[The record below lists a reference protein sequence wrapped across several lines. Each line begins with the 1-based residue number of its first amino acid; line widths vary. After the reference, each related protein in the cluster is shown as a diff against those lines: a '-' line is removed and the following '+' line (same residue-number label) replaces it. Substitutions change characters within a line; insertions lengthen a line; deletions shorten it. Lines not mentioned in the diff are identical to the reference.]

1 MERLQ
6 LLTLIIIGEGII
18 GMIKS
23 VASIFKEQSS
33 NDATEIGTVVAAVVL
48 LYLLYMLYFDQLSS
62 DRFGTV
68 RQQIWSLLHYPLHM
82 AVLLCVEGN
91 TSLIVWN
98 SAVSGL
104 KSIWNL
110 GPNDFS
116 DPGAGFN
123 STSDLIS
130 NLNQS
135 MWAIDSRYNSRY
147 WNATYRWQTN
157 FTAIENYTSEYGF
170 RSDEWNNRTGNLVK
184 YMFENAQAFVFVA
197 HTETLAKLNAVS
209 ATAVGPRE
217 RLDRIFTVFDTTVI
231 QFFTGAGAVL
241 LVLAVMYWF
250 NKRHKSKVEFGEM
263 INRVIVGFGLLIVG
277 VATVIS
283 NKTTTGFKFYASQ
296 WIIPI
301 VVLCFAIVLLLD
313 NLLAAISHHTRRH
326 QPHRHHQNHSW
337 NSSVAHT
344 RSGSS
349 SGPEDDNVNL
359 IPISKHNT
367 HSSAS
372 LPLSRVQTA
381 YMPYNHSPHQGS
393 QTHTNSSSKVS
404 FNTPPTKHMRKP
416 DSGSTLREDA
426 QEERR
431 QEERFSYGL
440 TPVDHK
446 PQGLGISHDTHM
458 RGGSEGRSDDDE
470 QRSQASRR
478 V

>member
-1 MERLQ
+1 
-6 LLTLIIIGEGII
+6 
-18 GMIKS
+18 MIKS

-33 NDATEIGTVVAAVVL
+33 NDATEIGTVVAAVIL

-104 KSIWNL
+104 KSIWSL
-110 GPNDFS
+110 GPDNYS
-116 DPGAGFN
+116 DPAAGFD
-123 STSDLIS
+123 STSDLIN

-135 MWAIDSRYNSRY
+135 MWAVDSRYNSRY

-157 FTAIENYTSEYGF
+157 FTAIENYTAEYGF
-170 RSDEWNNRTGNLVK
+170 KSDEWNNRTGDLVK
-184 YMFENAQAFVFVA
+184 YMFENAQAFIFVA

-217 RLDRIFTVFDTTVI
+217 RLDRIFSVFDTTVI

-313 NLLAAISHHTRRH
+313 NLLAAISHHSKRRH
-326 QPHRHHQNHSW
+326 PHRHHHHHSW
-337 NSSVAHT
+337 NSSAAHT

-349 SGPEDDNVNL
+349 SDRDDDNVNL

-381 YMPYNHSPHQGS
+381 YMSYNHSPQQGS
-393 QTHTNSSSKVS
+393 QQGSHTHSSSKVS
-404 FNTPPTKHMRKP
+404 FTTPPAKHMRKP
-416 DSGSTLREDA
+416 DSGSTLREEA
-426 QEERR
+426 QAERR
-431 QEERFSYGL
+431 EEERFSYGL
-440 TPVDHK
+440 TPVDHR
-446 PQGLGISHDTHM
+446 PQGLGIAHDTHM
-458 RGGSEGRSDDDE
+458 RGAAQGRSDDGDDE
-470 QRSQASRR
+470 QRPQTARR